1 MNEDWYEP
9 ERAFGWQ
16 PSIRRIRAPLKLV
29 RDFTSAEPAVFQF
42 DRGYP
47 SPVAVRAD
55 KEKIAPWRIVQLK
68 RTAIQVDNNTVCR
81 NAAH

>member
-29 RDFTSAEPAVFQF
+29 RDFSSTETAFFQL

-47 SPVAVRAD
+47 GSGAYRAD
-55 KEKIAPWRIVQLK
+55 KEKIAPWRIGQLK
-68 RTAIQVDNNTVCR
+68 RTAIQVDNNAVCR